1 MARSEIQKKIIPRNW
16 LFGRLAYIY
25 ANLYQIVRNDKFHF
39 SPGEMEKLEMAS
51 KLLREV
57 LDAKKENSEL
67 LKRIVNGK

>member
-25 ANLYQIVRNDKFHF
+25 ANLYQIVRNDKFHL
-39 SPGEMEKLEMAS
+39 SSAEIEKLEIAS

-57 LDAKKENSEL
+57 LDKKKENSEI
-67 LKRIVNGK
+67 LKRIINGN